1 MTKLFLLACLGPAA
15 AGAEGQAQGAPS
27 PSGVQAQTQADEYT
41 RYELLAPE
49 TSQFRILYEVSAT
62 SPGALYYFNPIRK
75 GSQASDESVLDRMSG
90 KPLKFEEV
98 SGADARQG
106 GLERA
111 DLETRYIRVTLPRP
125 VPKDGQLRLLIDK
138 TYKDAKSYYKE
149 GELIVFARPLGI
161 KRNSVVLPAGYELLS
176 CNVPSQVLQEK
187 DGRIAVSFMNA
198 GPDQASLVVKA
209 RKLPR

>member
-1 MTKLFLLACLGPAA
+1 VRRPLAA
-15 AGAEGQAQGAPS
+15 AGLLIALDAAGQSPAP
-27 PSGVQAQTQADEYT
+27 PGPRTPTQTDEYT

-49 TSQFRILYEVSAT
+49 TAQFRILYEVTAI

-75 GSQASDESVLDRMSG
+75 GSEASDESVVDRMTG

-98 SGADARQG
+98 SGADARAT
-106 GLERA
+106 GLERV
-111 DLETRYIRVTLPRP
+111 DLDTRYIRVTLPRP
-125 VPKDGQLRLLIDK
+125 VPKDGQVRLLIDK
-138 TYKDAKSYYKE
+138 TYKDAKSYFKD
-149 GELIVFARPLGI
+149 GELIVFSRPLGI
-161 KRNSVVLPAGYELLS
+161 KRNSVVLPAGYELVS

-209 RKLPR
+209 RKLSR